1 MVDCIN
7 PDGSITDHWLCED
20 SWMNSWRTIIGGVT
34 DTCTRMDDPLITE
47 QSAAGPDRLV
57 GKDG

>member
-34 DTCTRMDDPLITE
+34 DTCTMDDPLITE
-47 QSAAGPDRLV
+47 QSAAGTDRLV